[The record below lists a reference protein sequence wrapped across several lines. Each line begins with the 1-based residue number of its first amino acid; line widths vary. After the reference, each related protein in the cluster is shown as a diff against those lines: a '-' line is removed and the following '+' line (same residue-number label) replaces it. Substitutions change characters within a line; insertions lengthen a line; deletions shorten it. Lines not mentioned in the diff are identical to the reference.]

1 VGIPNQTLIGGK
13 PTGGNAMILINGE
26 LRFRLLKRMGIVLFV
41 DGGNVWVEYPD
52 IQLSDFKYSTG
63 AGIRFNTPVG
73 PLRLD
78 WGYKLNRELGESPS
92 ELHFTLGH
100 AF

>member
-1 VGIPNQTLIGGK
+1 
-13 PTGGNAMILINGE
+13 MILINGE
-26 LRFRLLKRMGIVLFV
+26 LRFRVLKRLGVVLFV

-92 ELHFTLGH
+92 ELHFTLGQ